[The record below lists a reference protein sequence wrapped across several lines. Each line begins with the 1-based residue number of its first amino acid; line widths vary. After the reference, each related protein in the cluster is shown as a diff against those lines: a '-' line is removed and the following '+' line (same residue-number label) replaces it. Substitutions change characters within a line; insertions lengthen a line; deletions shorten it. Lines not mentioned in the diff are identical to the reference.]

1 MVLYFIRKVQ
11 KEKIWKHAIL
21 GKAISVRGNAK
32 NENVRAETASDS
44 HCQIGY
50 KTTTNDRIL
59 MK

>member
-1 MVLYFIRKVQ
+1 MVLYFIWKVQ

-32 NENVRAETASDS
+32 NENVRSETASDS